1 MKPVFP
7 PVVVL
12 LGSLCV
18 GLAACAA
25 TPPQDKVQTVAE
37 DSAPAPAPAEPEQRK
52 CDASSL
58 GWAVG
63 QVADDA
69 LIARAQK
76 ESGASSVRVLRPG
89 MMVTQEFNG
98 MRLNIRVDTE
108 RKVLATTCG

>member
-1 MKPVFP
+1 MQRALLST
-7 PVVVL
+7 VVL
-12 LGSLCV
+12 SASLCV

-25 TPPQDKVQTVAE
+25 TPPQDKVKTAPE
-37 DSAPAPAPAEPEQRK
+37 EPAPAPAARQ
-52 CDASSL
+52 CDATPL

>member
-1 MKPVFP
+1 MQRVFLST
-7 PVVVL
+7 VVL
-12 LGSLCV
+12 SGSLCL

-25 TPPQDKVQTVAE
+25 TPPQDKVQSVAE
-37 DSAPAPAPAEPEQRK
+37 DSAPAPAPAEPEQRQ
-52 CDASSL
+52 CDATSL

-63 QVADDA
+63 KVADDA
-69 LIARAQK
+69 LIARAQA

-108 RKVLATTCG
+108 RKVLATSCG